1 MATIRRSIT
10 IRAPV
15 AQVFDYVADPTHLP
29 EIWPSLV
36 AVRNVQPQEHGS
48 SFDWDYKLL
57 ALRIHGRSEPVER
70 VANERL
76 VSRSVKG
83 IPNTFRWLYAVQDDQ
98 TVVTLEVDY
107 QVPMLGRI
115 AEGVVGKLNEREAQT
130 LLGNLKRKM
139 EAAPQASR
147 T

>member
-15 AQVFDYVADPTHLP
+15 ARVFDYMADPNNLP
-29 EIWPSLV
+29 AIWPSLL
-36 AVRNVQPQEHGS
+36 AVRNVQTHANGS

-57 ALRIHGRSEPVER
+57 ALKIHGHSDAVEL
-70 VANERL
+70 VPNQRL
-76 VSRSVKG
+76 VSRSEKG
-83 IPNTFRWLYAVQDDQ
+83 IPSTFRWLYESRPDE

-107 QVPMLGRI
+107 QVPMLGRL
-115 AEGVVGKLNEREAQT
+115 AEGVVGRVNEREAET

-139 EAAPQASR
+139 EG
-147 T
+147 